1 MLSPMPE
8 NLKRARRVL
17 DIEIEA
23 LQEVRKRIDNSF
35 SDSIDTLALAV
46 GKKRKIILTGV
57 GKSGHIA
64 QKIAA
69 TFTSTGAPAVF
80 LDPLNATHGDLGLV
94 SKGDCIIA
102 LSYSGE
108 TEELCRVLP
117 LLKRLK
123 VPMIAMTGR
132 PKSTLAQASEY
143 MINISVKRE
152 ACPHNLA
159 PTSSTTVMLA
169 VGDAMAMALLESRG
183 FTQKDFAKYHPG
195 GSIGK
200 HLLTRAGDVMRPIQ
214 DVAVLK
220 SNQSVQE
227 AIQVMAKKRCGAT
240 VIVSPAGSLSG
251 IYTHG
256 DFSRS
261 YLENPEI
268 GRSALSSV
276 LTRNPITVK
285 EKTLAIEV
293 LSLLDQHQIDDV
305 VVLNGKRQPVGLIDV
320 QDLARLNMI

>member
-1 MLSPMPE
+1 MPE

-23 LQEVRKRIDNSF
+23 LQEVRKRIDASF
-35 SDSIDTLALAV
+35 SNAVSILSKSVD
-46 GKKRKIILTGV
+46 KKRKIILTGV

-69 TFTSTGAPAVF
+69 TFTSTGAPSVF

-94 SKGDCIIA
+94 SKGDVIIA

-123 VPMIAMTGR
+123 MPIIAITGR
-132 PKSTLAQASEY
+132 PKSSLGQATEHI
-143 MINISVKRE
+143 INISVKRE

-169 VGDAMAMALLESRG
+169 IGDALAMALLESRG
-183 FTQKDFAKYHPG
+183 FSESDFARYHPG
-195 GSIGK
+195 GAIGK
-200 HLLTRAGDVMRPIQ
+200 HLLMRAGDVMRPIRN
-214 DVAVLK
+214 VATLK
-220 SNQSVQE
+220 TKQSVQD
-227 AIQVMAKKRCGAT
+227 AVQSMAKKRCGAAI
-240 VIVSPAGSLSG
+240 IVSASGTLAG

-261 YLENPEI
+261 YLQDQQI
-268 GRSALSSV
+268 GNAPLSSV
-276 LTRNPITVK
+276 LTKNPITVK
-285 EKTLAIEV
+285 ETTLAVEV
-293 LSLLDQHQIDDV
+293 LNLLERHQIDDV
-305 VVLNGKRQPVGLIDV
+305 VVLNSKNRPVGLIDV
-320 QDLARLNMI
+320 QDLARLKLI

>member
-1 MLSPMPE
+1 MSQ

-23 LQEVRKRIDNSF
+23 LQEVRQRIDQSF
-35 SDSIDTLALAV
+35 STAVETLAGAV
-46 GKKRKIILTGV
+46 SKKRKIILTGV

-94 SKGDCIIA
+94 ARGDVVIA

-108 TEELCRVLP
+108 TDELCRILP
-117 LLKRLK
+117 LLKRINA
-123 VPMIAMTGR
+123 PIIALTGR
-132 PKSTLAQASEY
+132 RHSTLGQTADAV
-143 MINISVKRE
+143 INISVKRE

-169 VGDAMAMALLESRG
+169 LGDALAMALLESRG
-183 FTQKDFAKYHPG
+183 FSESDFAKFHPG
-195 GSIGK
+195 GAIGK
-200 HLLTRAGDVMRPIQ
+200 HLLMRAEDVMRPIKEI
-214 DVAVLK
+214 ATLK
-220 SNQSVQE
+220 PSQSVQD
-227 AIQVMAKKRCGAT
+227 AIQAMSKKRCGAA
-240 VIVSPAGSLSG
+240 VIISGSGTLAG

-261 YLENPEI
+261 YLQNANI
-268 GRSALSSV
+268 GKAPLSSV
-276 LTRNPITVK
+276 LTKKPITVK
-285 EKTLAIEV
+285 EHTLAVEV
-293 LSLLDQHQIDDV
+293 LNLLEQHKIDDV
-305 VVLNGKRQPVGLIDV
+305 VVLNSKRRPIGLIDV
-320 QDLARLNMI
+320 QDLARLKLI